1 MDVNAKK
8 SVATI
13 VAELDKFIIEPS
25 TPAKFVTQCRRFKQ
39 ALLNWTSSSLNP
51 HTSIIAGLEGFTEDN
66 SNNY

>member
-1 MDVNAKK
+1 MDILIAKTA
-8 SVATI
+8 VATI

-39 ALLNWTSSSLNP
+39 ALQNYVNSLNP
-51 HTSIIAGLEGFTEDN
+51 LGGFTEDN

>member
-1 MDVNAKK
+1 MDITNAKK
-8 SVATI
+8 TVATI

-39 ALLNWTSSSLNP
+39 ALHNYVNSMNP